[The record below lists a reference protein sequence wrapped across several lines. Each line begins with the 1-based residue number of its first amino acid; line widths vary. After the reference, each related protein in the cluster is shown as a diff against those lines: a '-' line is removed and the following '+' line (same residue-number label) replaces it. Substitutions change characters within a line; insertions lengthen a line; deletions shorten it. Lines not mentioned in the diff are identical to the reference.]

1 MQSIAKMIVSQDPS
15 YMQQLP
21 TEILIII
28 VRELSLLDSVEC
40 LSLVN
45 QRLRMICSP
54 YLFQKLNIPFSLAGL
69 ERLRQISSS
78 PLATHVRTLRYD
90 PTELIEPR

>member
-1 MQSIAKMIVSQDPS
+1 MTASQDPS
-15 YMQQLP
+15 YIQQLP

-28 VRELSLLDSVEC
+28 VRELSLLNSVDS

-54 YLFQKLNIPFSLAGL
+54 YLFQKLKIPFSLAGQ
-69 ERLRQISSS
+69 ERLRHVSSS
-78 PLATHVRTLRYD
+78 HLAAHVRTLRYE